1 MLFLASMPFWYNVQP
16 TEKAPKK
23 LDWTP
28 SFKKTETK
36 PYASLAVYYLL
47 PDIFPQ
53 KKVVQRAEIAP
64 EDSSLRNLGDKYN
77 LFFANRYM
85 DTETSYTSALY
96 FFVSG
101 GGEAF
106 IATTEYDF
114 HFAELLGDVSMSN
127 HIDSTGLKVNF
138 TNLRLKA
145 KKPYHYPNIT
155 NYNYFSRFNE
165 EETTILATD
174 KEDRPV
180 LIKVPIGN
188 GHFYLCSIPLA
199 FTNFGMIDKRNHEFI
214 AKSLSYM
221 PIRDVLWE
229 DLPQFKRKSSSQDNK
244 DKSPEGIKEL
254 AFLKKHES
262 LWWAFLLAC
271 ASVVVF
277 IIFRAK
283 REQRPIPVLERP
295 VNSSVEFAQTIGRL
309 YFNYQDHKNLAEKKI
324 LYFFDFV
331 RNHLQ
336 IPLHD
341 KFDNQLIQRVA
352 QKSSVKEEEVD
363 ELFKAIKEIRY
374 KRQLSSTELA
384 HLNTKINEFKRKC
397 I

>member
-1 MLFLASMPFWYNVQP
+1 
-16 TEKAPKK
+16 
-23 LDWTP
+23 
-28 SFKKTETK
+28 
-36 PYASLAVYYLL
+36 
-47 PDIFPQ
+47 
-53 KKVVQRAEIAP
+53 
-64 EDSSLRNLGDKYN
+64 
-77 LFFANRYM
+77 
-85 DTETSYTSALY
+85 
-96 FFVSG
+96 
-101 GGEAF
+101 
-106 IATTEYDF
+106 
-114 HFAELLGDVSMSN
+114 
-127 HIDSTGLKVNF
+127 
-138 TNLRLKA
+138 LRLKA

-283 REQRPIPVLERP
+283 REQHPIPVLERP